1 MANKL
6 LIVESPAKAKTINKY
21 LGSEYMVIASFGHVR
36 DLPRKNSSIDVDNN
50 FKADYQLS
58 AKSKK
63 HVDEIVSEAKKA
75 NEIILATDPDR
86 EGEAI
91 AWHIAEILREKKL
104 DKKPITRVA
113 FYEITKPAIIAALEN
128 PREIDANLVDA
139 QQARLTLDFL
149 LGFNISPLLWRK
161 IRPGLSAG
169 RVQSPALRLICERE
183 DEIKAFVVENYYSV
197 HLHTLKNTTKL
208 DAKLVLLNDKKI
220 DVRTIDKK
228 EDAEAICR
236 DLAGYKT
243 ALVSNITKK
252 QKKKNPLP
260 PFITSSLQIEAARKL
275 GFTTDKTMKTAQGLY
290 EGVAIANETVGLISY
305 MRTDSVH
312 LSAQAV
318 EDIRDYIANNYPAE
332 YLPKTQVNYVSKVKN
347 AQEAHE
353 AIRPTGIART
363 PQSLKAYLTPDQYK
377 LYELIWQ
384 RTVSCQCAPAI
395 LDTTSIDLSVAKAIF
410 RLNGIMVNFDG
421 FMRVYQEGNED
432 GADDDAEAKLP
443 ELTLNEEL
451 PIKEI
456 NFLEHQTEPK
466 PRYTEASLVKSL
478 EELGIGR
485 PSTYASIISTLKKR
499 EYVILDKKRFTPTD
513 IGDIVSKFLT
523 QHLTNYVD
531 YQFTAHLEDTLDVI
545 ANGGKA
551 KLPVLEQFWQ
561 ELKSIVAEK
570 QGIARTE
577 LTAEKLEENCPECGK
592 HLLLRLGK
600 YGKFIGCS
608 GYPDCNYMRKVDK
621 ATGESVEIVEP
632 EIIPDRV
639 CPLDGGQLLIRVG
652 KYGKFISCKNYPKC
666 KHIENIAGPG
676 DENALTCPECKQG
689 KIVSKK
695 GRFGVFY
702 SCNNYPTCKTI
713 FKNKPIDKAC
723 SQCAYPLMME
733 KVTKRKGTQHVCP
746 KCEHTE
752 DIEAV

>member
-1 MANKL
+1 M
-6 LIVESPAKAKTINKY
+6 
-21 LGSEYMVIASFGHVR
+21 
-36 DLPRKNSSIDVDNN
+36 
-50 FKADYQLS
+50 
-58 AKSKK
+58 
-63 HVDEIVSEAKKA
+63 
-75 NEIILATDPDR
+75 
-86 EGEAI
+86 
-91 AWHIAEILREKKL
+91 
-104 DKKPITRVA
+104 
-113 FYEITKPAIIAALEN
+113 
-128 PREIDANLVDA
+128 
-139 QQARLTLDFL
+139 
-149 LGFNISPLLWRK
+149 
-161 IRPGLSAG
+161 
-169 RVQSPALRLICERE
+169 
-183 DEIKAFVVENYYSV
+183 
-197 HLHTLKNTTKL
+197 
-208 DAKLVLLNDKKI
+208 
-220 DVRTIDKK
+220 
-228 EDAEAICR
+228 
-236 DLAGYKT
+236 
-243 ALVSNITKK
+243 
-252 QKKKNPLP
+252 
-260 PFITSSLQIEAARKL
+260 
-275 GFTTDKTMKTAQGLY
+275 
-290 EGVAIANETVGLISY
+290 
-305 MRTDSVH
+305 
-312 LSAQAV
+312 
-318 EDIRDYIANNYPAE
+318 
-332 YLPKTQVNYVSKVKN
+332 
-347 AQEAHE
+347 
-353 AIRPTGIART
+353 
-363 PQSLKAYLTPDQYK
+363 
-377 LYELIWQ
+377 
-384 RTVSCQCAPAI
+384 I
-395 LDTTSIDLSVAKAIF
+395 LDT
-410 RLNGIMVNFDG
+410 
-421 FMRVYQEGNED
+421 
-432 GADDDAEAKLP
+432 
-443 ELTLNEEL
+443 
-451 PIKEI
+451 
-456 NFLEHQTEPK
+456 
-466 PRYTEASLVKSL
+466 
-478 EELGIGR
+478 
-485 PSTYASIISTLKKR
+485 
-499 EYVILDKKRFTPTD
+499 KRFTPTD